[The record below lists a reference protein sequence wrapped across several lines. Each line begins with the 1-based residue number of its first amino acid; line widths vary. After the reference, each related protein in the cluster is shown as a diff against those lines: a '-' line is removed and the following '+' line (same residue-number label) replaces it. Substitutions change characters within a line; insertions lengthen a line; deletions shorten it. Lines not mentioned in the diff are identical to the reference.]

1 MPARKLCAMEYE
13 ALLFDL
19 FGTLIDGRGGAAR
32 GALEL
37 VATIVPSRW
46 AIVTSCYDA
55 LARELLA
62 QAGLPVPSV
71 LVTSDHVRAN
81 KPSPEGYVL
90 AARRLGR
97 APNSCLVFEDSRHG
111 VMAAV
116 AAGMDVVAISPQ
128 RDRELMRLATYRVAS
143 IETIAVTAIPDGRYR
158 IDFLG

>member
-1 MPARKLCAMEYE
+1 MEYE

-32 GALEL
+32 GAFEL
-37 VATIVPSRW
+37 LGAIAPDRW

-55 LARELLA
+55 LARDLLA
-62 QAGLPVPSV
+62 QAELPVPGV
-71 LVTSDHVRAN
+71 LVASNHVRAN

-90 AARRLGR
+90 AAHRLGR
-97 APNSCLVFEDSRHG
+97 APDSCLVFEDSRHG
-111 VMAAV
+111 VMAAL

-143 IETIAVTAIPDGRYR
+143 IEAITITAAPDGRYR
-158 IDFLG
+158 IDSLG